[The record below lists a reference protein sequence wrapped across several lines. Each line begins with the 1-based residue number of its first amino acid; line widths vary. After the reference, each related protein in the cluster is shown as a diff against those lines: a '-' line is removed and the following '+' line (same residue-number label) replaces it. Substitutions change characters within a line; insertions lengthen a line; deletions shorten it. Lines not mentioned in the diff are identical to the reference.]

1 MHHNDIIQQK
11 ITKLL
16 LKYTK
21 TFIIAI
27 LSKKLLQMH
36 KDQSNKLSKIYYIH
50 FSFSAKGWLDIII
63 HIYNTIGLKK

>member
-21 TFIIAI
+21 TFIIANM
-27 LSKKLLQMH
+27 SKTLLQMH
-36 KDQSNKLSKIYYIH
+36 KDQSNNLSLRDFLLGY
-50 FSFSAKGWLDIII
+50 D
-63 HIYNTIGLKK
+63 